1 MSSHDLEIAPPRGRA
16 AQGERTR
23 ATILRTAVDLA
34 SIEGLEGLTIG
45 RLSTELNMS
54 KSGLFAHFGSKEDL
68 QLATIDAARGIFVD
82 EVVRPALA
90 DSRPGLERIWRLCD
104 RWVEYAQRGVF
115 SGGCFFAAAS
125 SEFDGRPGPVR
136 DRIADV
142 MREWL
147 VKLESGVREA
157 QGEGHLEPSADPRQI
172 AFEIHSLALG
182 ANWAYQLFGD
192 LRAFSRAR
200 EAVRERLRATATA
213 SAPIDVLGPQ
223 PGRRPAAFAP
233 AGSGE
238 IGCDS

>member
-1 MSSHDLEIAPPRGRA
+1 MTNDVETAPARGRI
-16 AQGERTR
+16 AQGERTK

-45 RLSTELNMS
+45 RLATELSMS

-68 QLATIDAARGIFVD
+68 QLATIDAARSIFVE

-90 DSRPGLERIWRLCD
+90 DSEPGLDRIWRLCD
-104 RWVEYAQRGVF
+104 RWIEYAQRGVF

-136 DRIADV
+136 DRIADI

-147 VKLESGVREA
+147 VRLEQGVREA
-157 QGEGHLEPSADPRQI
+157 QDAGHLDPERDARQI
-172 AFEIHSLALG
+172 AFEIKALALG

-192 LRAFSRAR
+192 LKAFSRAR
-200 EAVRERLRATATA
+200 EAMRDRLQTAATPA
-213 SAPIDVLGPQ
+213 APLHVLGLPQ
-223 PGRRPAAFAP
+223 PGRRRMAAIAR
-233 AGSGE
+233 ASRSE
-238 IGCDS
+238 